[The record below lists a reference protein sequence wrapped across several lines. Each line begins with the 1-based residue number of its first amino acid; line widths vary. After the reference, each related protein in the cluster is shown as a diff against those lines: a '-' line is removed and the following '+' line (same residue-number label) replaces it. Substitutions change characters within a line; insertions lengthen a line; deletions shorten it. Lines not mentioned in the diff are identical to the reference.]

1 MEFNPSICSTI
12 SFHKHKKK
20 GKAVREYN
28 KETFVNTFYFPASFV
43 LPLIQG
49 DLTFLALSFLR
60 IYFCTG
66 DTIASLRVFIVFM
79 FKYIVLSNAVVQWTC
94 DIM

>member
-20 GKAVREYN
+20 GKAVREHN
-28 KETFVNTFYFPASFV
+28 KETFVNTFFFPASFV

-49 DLTFLALSFLR
+49 DLTF
-60 IYFCTG
+60 
-66 DTIASLRVFIVFM
+66 
-79 FKYIVLSNAVVQWTC
+79 
-94 DIM
+94 